1 METETDSELD
11 REFRDELR
19 AFLDKNH
26 PGKRPRDPRDRLSWG
41 TKWAALLADRGYAA
55 PAWPKRWGGMEL
67 PLSQQLI
74 YHEEMAQTRIPAHP
88 RKQVWTV
95 GPVLMQHG
103 TSEQCERFLPPMLR
117 ANELWCQ
124 GFSEPNA
131 GSDLLGLRT
140 QAIRDGE
147 EYVVNGQKVWTSGA
161 DTADWMYA
169 LVRTGTP
176 ESRQNGLTYLLIDMK
191 SKGIDVRPIGDMS
204 GTARFCETFFDD
216 VRVPVANRVGG
227 ENEGWVVARATLG
240 HERSTA
246 FIGNVI
252 RYRKILDE
260 LEELAKERNATSD
273 PFIRQELAYLES
285 AVLIQRLNGMR
296 VLGSLERNVD
306 PGPISSISRLFYGQF
321 EKRLHEAAMRVIGTY
336 GLIARGDPLSVQRGR
351 WVWGF
356 LATRGS
362 TIGAGT
368 AEIQQNTLGERV
380 LGLPGD
386 PGMPNAIDA
395 ADGVLF
401 DND

>member
-1 METETDSELD
+1 MEADSAADE
-11 REFRDELR
+11 EFRAR
-19 AFLDKNH
+19 VHAFLKENH
-26 PGKRPRDPRDRLSWG
+26 PGPRPRDLRERAAWG
-41 TKWAALLADRGYAA
+41 KQWAAFLADQGYAA
-55 PAWPKRWGGMEL
+55 PGWPRRWGGMEL

-74 YHEEMAQTRIPAHP
+74 YHEEIAQSRIPAHP

-103 TSEQCERFLPPMLR
+103 TPEQCERFLSPMLR
-117 ANELWCQ
+117 ADELWCQ

-140 QAIRDGE
+140 HADRDGE

-169 LVRTGTP
+169 LIRTGTP

-191 SKGIDVRPIGDMS
+191 SSGIDVRPIGDMS

-227 ENEGWVVARATLG
+227 ENQGWIVARATLG

-260 LEELAKERNATSD
+260 LKELAQERNATSD
-273 PFIRQELAYLES
+273 PFLRQEFAYLES

-321 EKRLHEAAMRVIGTY
+321 EKRLHEVAMHVIGTD
-336 GLIARGDPLSVQRGR
+336 GLIARGDPRSVQRGR

-368 AEIQQNTLGERV
+368 AEIQRNTLGERV
-380 LGLPGD
+380 LGLPSD
-386 PGMPNAIDA
+386 PGMPNASDA
-395 ADGVLF
+395 ADVVIVGG
-401 DND
+401 D